1 MRKARQILGVVLAAL
16 SIGAAACEAE
26 VQAPDVTP
34 TDIEGT
40 ETPEDDATET
50 PDDEETAGD
59 DGSNSGEDSG
69 SDSG

>member
-16 SIGAAACEAE
+16 SIGGAACEAE

-50 PDDEETAGD
+50 P
-59 DGSNSGEDSG
+59 G